1 MVGKGERGQL
11 VMVLVKVGWD
21 GRRVVV
27 CVCVCVCLFVCVQVC
42 VSVCKC
48 VYVCTVVLPSAC
60 MFGLQ
65 PLTPTPVF
73 YSGACRR
80 EQAS

>member
-27 CVCVCVCLFVCVQVC
+27 CVYACVFVCLCV
-42 VSVCKC
+42 
-48 VYVCTVVLPSAC
+48 
-60 MFGLQ
+60 
-65 PLTPTPVF
+65 
-73 YSGACRR
+73 
-80 EQAS
+80 

>member
-27 CVCVCVCLFVCVQVC
+27 CVRVCVCVCLLACLFVCLC

-48 VYVCTVVLPSAC
+48 VQVC
-60 MFGLQ
+60 MFMFPLACVSDLQ

-73 YSGACRR
+73 RR
-80 EQAS
+80 VQT

>member
-27 CVCVCVCLFVCVQVC
+27 CVRFLCVCLFACLFVCLFVC
-42 VSVCKC
+42 KC
-48 VYVCTVVLPSAC
+48 V
-60 MFGLQ
+60 
-65 PLTPTPVF
+65 
-73 YSGACRR
+73 
-80 EQAS
+80 

>member
-27 CVCVCVCLFVCVQVC
+27 CVYACLFVCLC

-48 VYVCTVVLPSAC
+48 V
-60 MFGLQ
+60 
-65 PLTPTPVF
+65 
-73 YSGACRR
+73 
-80 EQAS
+80 

>member
-27 CVCVCVCLFVCVQVC
+27 CVYACVFVCLFVC
-42 VSVCKC
+42 KC
-48 VYVCTVVLPSAC
+48 V
-60 MFGLQ
+60 
-65 PLTPTPVF
+65 
-73 YSGACRR
+73 
-80 EQAS
+80 